1 MNNYEVRVRQTHIDY
16 YRIEARSE
24 DEAKALIRQRVV
36 EDDALASVLINA
48 KKVETI
54 KRTPEVDYALELDAK
69 GEVIL

>member
-1 MNNYEVRVRQTHIDY
+1 MKYEVRVRQTYIDY
-16 YRIEARSE
+16 YRLEARSE

-54 KRTPEVDYALELDAK
+54 KRVPVIDYAVQLSPE
-69 GEVIL
+69 GEPIL